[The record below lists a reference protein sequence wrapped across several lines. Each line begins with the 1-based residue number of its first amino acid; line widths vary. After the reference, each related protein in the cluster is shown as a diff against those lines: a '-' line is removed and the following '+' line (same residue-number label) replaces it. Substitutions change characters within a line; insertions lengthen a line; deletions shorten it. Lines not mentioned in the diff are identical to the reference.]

1 MTPEVSF
8 VITTPRTLDKS
19 RMGGILAR
27 LLSRPNLELIAAAII
42 TPDRETA
49 GAYADSI
56 MKHAGPYPPGDAE
69 LLADYVRIHF
79 APRGNRPRRAAVFL
93 FQGDN
98 ITGRLS
104 EETGAPSSRTPNS
117 RTPGTTIR
125 DTYADLVRSE
135 NGELT
140 YFEPG
145 ILTPRSASEARDA
158 LGIFADFMAGRDNL
172 AQPDF
177 ASNPASTSTLAP
189 NSASASPPD
198 SASSSASASA
208 SASPPESTSN
218 STVSVSAPDSASNS
232 APDSASASAQ
242 RTLVILKPDNWRRS
256 SVRPGFIIDMLS
268 RTGLRIAGMKVHYMS
283 AAQALEFYGEV
294 KTALEKRLAPSAAG
308 RAASILENEF
318 GMSFSREVRGTLE
331 AGIGRAYAHHQFG
344 DIVEFMTGRRP
355 EDVSPGEAD
364 HPGSARTMI
373 LVYEGENAVEK
384 IRRVLGPT
392 NPGDAPGGTVRA
404 DFGRD
409 IMVNAAHAS
418 DSPESAR
425 REFGIV
431 KVHENDFPAL
441 VHRYLSLQPPPSAA
455 RD

>member
-69 LLADYVRIHF
+69 ILADYVRIHF

-93 FQGDN
+93 FQGEN

-172 AQPDF
+172 AQPDS
-177 ASNPASTSTLAP
+177 ASSSASASTLAP
-189 NSASASPPD
+189 NSASASP
-198 SASSSASASA
+198 
-208 SASPPESTSN
+208 
-218 STVSVSAPDSASNS
+218 PDSASNS

-331 AGIGRAYAHHQFG
+331 AGIGRAYANHQFG

-364 HPGSARTMI
+364 HPGSAQTMI

>member
-8 VITTPRTLDKS
+8 VITTPRTLEKS

-49 GAYADSI
+49 GTYADSI
-56 MKHAGPYPPGDAE
+56 MKHAGSYPPGDAE
-69 LLADYVRIHF
+69 LLADYVRIHL

-93 FQGDN
+93 FQGEN
-98 ITGRLS
+98 IAGRLS
-104 EETGAPSSRTPNS
+104 EETGAPNSRTPNS

-177 ASNPASTSTLAP
+177 ASN
-189 NSASASPPD
+189 SASASAPD
-198 SASSSASASA
+198 SASSSASAS
-208 SASPPESTSN
+208 
-218 STVSVSAPDSASNS
+218 V
-232 APDSASASAQ
+232 Q

-256 SVRPGFIIDMLS
+256 SVRPGSIIDMLS

-283 AAQALEFYGEV
+283 AAQGLEFYGEV
-294 KTALEKRLAPSAAG
+294 KTALEKKLAPSAAG

-318 GMSFSREVRGTLE
+318 GMSFSREVRDTLE

-364 HPGSARTMI
+364 HPGSAQTMI

-392 NPGDAPGGTVRA
+392 NPEDAPGGTVRA

-441 VHRYLSLQPPPSAA
+441 VHRYLSLQPPLSAA

>member
-8 VITTPRTLDKS
+8 VITTPRTLEKS

-56 MKHAGPYPPGDAE
+56 MEHAGSYPPGDAE
-69 LLADYVRIHF
+69 LLADYVRIHL

-93 FQGDN
+93 FQGEN
-98 ITGRLS
+98 IAGRLS
-104 EETGAPSSRTPNS
+104 EETGAPNSRTPNS

-177 ASNPASTSTLAP
+177 ASN
-189 NSASASPPD
+189 SASAS
-198 SASSSASASA
+198 
-208 SASPPESTSN
+208 TL
-218 STVSVSAPDSASNS
+218 
-232 APDSASASAQ
+232 APDSASASALGPDFASNSASDSAQ

-256 SVRPGFIIDMLS
+256 SVRPGALIDMLS

-294 KTALEKRLAPSAAG
+294 KTALEKKLAPSAAR

-318 GMSFSREVRGTLE
+318 GMSFSREVRGALE

-364 HPGSARTMI
+364 HPGSAQTMI

-392 NPGDAPGGTVRA
+392 NPEDAPGGTVRA

>member
-8 VITTPRTLDKS
+8 VITTPRTLEKS

-56 MKHAGPYPPGDAE
+56 MKHAGFYPPGDAE
-69 LLADYVRIHF
+69 VLADYVRIHF

-93 FQGDN
+93 FQGEN
-98 ITGRLS
+98 IAGRLS
-104 EETGAPSSRTPNS
+104 DETGTPNS

-177 ASNPASTSTLAP
+177 ASN
-189 NSASASPPD
+189 SA
-198 SASSSASASA
+198 
-208 SASPPESTSN
+208 
-218 STVSVSAPDSASNS
+218 
-232 APDSASASAQ
+232 SASASAQ

-256 SVRPGFIIDMLS
+256 SVRPGALIDMLS

-283 AAQALEFYGEV
+283 VSQALEFYGEV
-294 KTALEKRLAPSAAG
+294 KTVLEKKLAPSAAG

-318 GMSFSREVRGTLE
+318 GMNFSREVRGALE

-364 HPGSARTMI
+364 HPGSAQTMI

-392 NPGDAPGGTVRA
+392 NPEDAPGGTVRA

-441 VHRYLSLQPPPSAA
+441 VHRYLSLQPPLSAA

>member
-8 VITTPRTLDKS
+8 VITTPRTLEKS

-56 MKHAGPYPPGDAE
+56 MKHAGSYPPGDAE
-69 LLADYVRIHF
+69 LLADYVRIHL

-93 FQGDN
+93 FQGEN
-98 ITGRLS
+98 IAGRLS
-104 EETGAPSSRTPNS
+104 EETGAPDSRTPNS
-117 RTPGTTIR
+117 RTSGTTIR

-177 ASNPASTSTLAP
+177 ASN
-189 NSASASPPD
+189 SASASAPD
-198 SASSSASASA
+198 SASSSASAS
-208 SASPPESTSN
+208 
-218 STVSVSAPDSASNS
+218 V
-232 APDSASASAQ
+232 Q

-256 SVRPGFIIDMLS
+256 SVRPGAIIDMLS

-283 AAQALEFYGEV
+283 AAQGLEFYGEV
-294 KTALEKRLAPSAAG
+294 KTALEKKLVPSAAG

-318 GMSFSREVRGTLE
+318 GMNFSREVRGALE

-364 HPGSARTMI
+364 HPGSAQTMI

-392 NPGDAPGGTVRA
+392 NPEDAPGGTVRA

-441 VHRYLSLQPPPSAA
+441 VHRYLSLQPPLSAA

>member
-1 MTPEVSF
+1 MTHEVSF
-8 VITTPRTLDKS
+8 VITTPRTLEKS

-56 MKHAGPYPPGDAE
+56 MKHAGSYPPGDAE
-69 LLADYVRIHF
+69 LLADYVRIHL

-93 FQGDN
+93 FQGEN
-98 ITGRLS
+98 IAGRLS
-104 EETGAPSSRTPNS
+104 KETGAPNS

-125 DTYADLVRSE
+125 GTYADLVRSE

-177 ASNPASTSTLAP
+177 ASNSASASTLAP
-189 NSASASPPD
+189 DSASASALGPDFASNSASASAPD
-198 SASSSASASA
+198 
-208 SASPPESTSN
+208 STSN
-218 STVSVSAPDSASNS
+218 
-232 APDSASASAQ
+232 SASAQ

-256 SVRPGFIIDMLS
+256 SVRPGSIIDMLS

-294 KTALEKRLAPSAAG
+294 KTALEKKLAPSAAG

-318 GMSFSREVRGTLE
+318 GMSFSREVRGALE

-364 HPGSARTMI
+364 HPGSAQTMI

-392 NPGDAPGGTVRA
+392 NPEDAPGGTVRA

-441 VHRYLSLQPPPSAA
+441 VHRYLSLQPPLSAA
-455 RD
+455 WD

>member
-1 MTPEVSF
+1 MTHEVSF
-8 VITTPRTLDKS
+8 VITTPRTLEKS

-56 MKHAGPYPPGDAE
+56 MKHAGSYPPGDAE

-79 APRGNRPRRAAVFL
+79 APRENRPRRAAVFL
-93 FQGDN
+93 FQGEN
-98 ITGRLS
+98 IAGRLS
-104 EETGAPSSRTPNS
+104 EETGAPNSRTPNS

-172 AQPDF
+172 VEPDF
-177 ASNPASTSTLAP
+177 
-189 NSASASPPD
+189 
-198 SASSSASASA
+198 ASSSASASA
-208 SASPPESTSN
+208 PDSTSN
-218 STVSVSAPDSASNS
+218 STSN
-232 APDSASASAQ
+232 SASASAQ

-256 SVRPGFIIDMLS
+256 SVRPGALIDMLS
-268 RTGLRIAGMKVHYMS
+268 RTGLRIAGMKMHYMS
-283 AAQALEFYGEV
+283 VSQALEFYGEV
-294 KTALEKRLAPSAAG
+294 KTALEKKLAPSAAG

-318 GMSFSREVRGTLE
+318 GMSFSREVRGALE

-355 EDVSPGEAD
+355 EEVSPGEAD
-364 HPGSARTMI
+364 HPGSAQTMI

-392 NPGDAPGGTVRA
+392 NPEDAPGGTVRA

-441 VHRYLSLQPPPSAA
+441 VHRYLSIQPSLSAA

>member
-1 MTPEVSF
+1 MTHEVSF
-8 VITTPRTLDKS
+8 VITTPRTLEKS

-56 MKHAGPYPPGDAE
+56 MKHAGSYPPGDAE

-93 FQGDN
+93 FQGEN
-98 ITGRLS
+98 IAGRLS
-104 EETGAPSSRTPNS
+104 EETGAPNSRTPNS
-117 RTPGTTIR
+117 RTPGITIR

-158 LGIFADFMAGRDNL
+158 LVIFADFMAGRDNL
-172 AQPDF
+172 VEPDF
-177 ASNPASTSTLAP
+177 ASN
-189 NSASASPPD
+189 SASASVSVSTPD
-198 SASSSASASA
+198 SASASGPDSTSNSASASA
-208 SASPPESTSN
+208 SASNSN
-218 STVSVSAPDSASNS
+218 
-232 APDSASASAQ
+232 SASASVQ

-256 SVRPGFIIDMLS
+256 SVRPGSIIDMLS

-294 KTALEKRLAPSAAG
+294 RTALEKKLAPSAAG

-392 NPGDAPGGTVRA
+392 NPEDAPGGTVRA

-409 IMVNAAHAS
+409 IIVNAAHAS

-441 VHRYLSLQPPPSAA
+441 VHRYLSLQPPLSAA

>member
-1 MTPEVSF
+1 MTHEVSF
-8 VITTPRTLDKS
+8 VITTPRTLEKS

-56 MKHAGPYPPGDAE
+56 MKHAGSYPPGDAE

-79 APRGNRPRRAAVFL
+79 APRENRPRRAAVFL
-93 FQGDN
+93 FQGEN
-98 ITGRLS
+98 IAGRLS
-104 EETGAPSSRTPNS
+104 EETGAPNSRTPNS

-172 AQPDF
+172 VEPDF
-177 ASNPASTSTLAP
+177 
-189 NSASASPPD
+189 
-198 SASSSASASA
+198 ASSSASASA
-208 SASPPESTSN
+208 PDSTSN
-218 STVSVSAPDSASNS
+218 STSN
-232 APDSASASAQ
+232 SASASAQ

-256 SVRPGFIIDMLS
+256 SVRPGALIDMLS

-294 KTALEKRLAPSAAG
+294 KTALEKKLAPSAAG

-318 GMSFSREVRGTLE
+318 GMNFSREVRGALE

-355 EDVSPGEAD
+355 EEVSPGEAD
-364 HPGSARTMI
+364 HPGSAQTMI

-392 NPGDAPGGTVRA
+392 NPEDAPGGTVRA

-441 VHRYLSLQPPPSAA
+441 VHRYLSIQPSLSAA

>member
-1 MTPEVSF
+1 MTLEVSF
-8 VITTPRTLDKS
+8 VITTPRTLEKS
-19 RMGGILAR
+19 LMGGILAR

-56 MKHAGPYPPGDAE
+56 MKHARSYAPGDAE

-93 FQGDN
+93 FQGEN
-98 ITGRLS
+98 IAGRLS
-104 EETGAPSSRTPNS
+104 EETGAPNSRTPDS
-117 RTPGTTIR
+117 GTLDSGTPGTTIR

-172 AQPDF
+172 TQPDF
-177 ASNPASTSTLAP
+177 ALN
-189 NSASASPPD
+189 
-198 SASSSASASA
+198 SASASA
-208 SASPPESTSN
+208 SAS
-218 STVSVSAPDSASNS
+218 APDSASNS
-232 APDSASASAQ
+232 TVSASAPDSTSDSTSASASASASVQ

-256 SVRPGFIIDMLS
+256 SVRPGAIIDMLS
-268 RTGLRIAGMKVHYMS
+268 RTGLRIVGMKVHYMS
-283 AAQALEFYGEV
+283 VSQALEFYGEV
-294 KTALEKRLAPSAAG
+294 KTALEKKLAPSAAG

-318 GMSFSREVRGTLE
+318 GMNFSREVRGALE

-364 HPGSARTMI
+364 HPGSAQTMI

-392 NPGDAPGGTVRA
+392 NPEDAPGGTVRA

-441 VHRYLSLQPPPSAA
+441 VHRYLSLQPPLSAA

>member
-1 MTPEVSF
+1 MTHEVSF
-8 VITTPRTLDKS
+8 VITTPRTLEKS

-56 MKHAGPYPPGDAE
+56 MKHAGSYPPGDAE

-79 APRGNRPRRAAVFL
+79 APRENRPRRAAVFL
-93 FQGDN
+93 FQGEN
-98 ITGRLS
+98 IAGRLS
-104 EETGAPSSRTPNS
+104 EETGAPNSRTPNS

-172 AQPDF
+172 VEPDF
-177 ASNPASTSTLAP
+177 ASS
-189 NSASASPPD
+189 SASASAPDSASASALGPD

-208 SASPPESTSN
+208 
-218 STVSVSAPDSASNS
+218 PDSASNS
-232 APDSASASAQ
+232 TSNSASASAQ

-256 SVRPGFIIDMLS
+256 SVRPGALIDMLS

-283 AAQALEFYGEV
+283 VSQALEFYGEV
-294 KTALEKRLAPSAAG
+294 KTALEKKLAPSAAG

-318 GMSFSREVRGTLE
+318 GMSFSREVRGALE

-355 EDVSPGEAD
+355 EEVSPGEAD
-364 HPGSARTMI
+364 HPGSAQTMI

-392 NPGDAPGGTVRA
+392 NPEDAPGGTVRA

-441 VHRYLSLQPPPSAA
+441 VHRYLSLQPSLSAA

>member
-1 MTPEVSF
+1 MTHEVSF
-8 VITTPRTLDKS
+8 VITTPRTLEKS

-49 GAYADSI
+49 EAYADSI
-56 MKHAGPYPPGDAE
+56 MKHAGSYPPGDAE

-93 FQGDN
+93 FQAEN
-98 ITGRLS
+98 IAGRLS
-104 EETGAPSSRTPNS
+104 EETGAPNSRTPNS

-172 AQPDF
+172 VEPDF
-177 ASNPASTSTLAP
+177 ASN
-189 NSASASPPD
+189 SASASVSVSTPDSASASALGPD

-208 SASPPESTSN
+208 PDSTSN
-218 STVSVSAPDSASNS
+218 
-232 APDSASASAQ
+232 SASASASASNSNSASASVQ

-256 SVRPGFIIDMLS
+256 SVRPGSIIDMLS

-283 AAQALEFYGEV
+283 AAQALKFYGEV
-294 KTALEKRLAPSAAG
+294 KTALEKKLAPSAAG

-318 GMSFSREVRGTLE
+318 GMSFSREVRDTLE

-364 HPGSARTMI
+364 HPGSAQTMI

-392 NPGDAPGGTVRA
+392 NPEDAPGGTVRA

-441 VHRYLSLQPPPSAA
+441 VHRYLGLQPPLSAA

>member
-1 MTPEVSF
+1 MTHEVSF
-8 VITTPRTLDKS
+8 VITTPRTLEKS

-56 MKHAGPYPPGDAE
+56 MKHAGSYPPGDAE

-79 APRGNRPRRAAVFL
+79 APRENRPRRAAVFL
-93 FQGDN
+93 FQGEN
-98 ITGRLS
+98 IAGRLS
-104 EETGAPSSRTPNS
+104 EETGAPNSRTPNS

-172 AQPDF
+172 VEPDF
-177 ASNPASTSTLAP
+177 
-189 NSASASPPD
+189 
-198 SASSSASASA
+198 ASSSASASA
-208 SASPPESTSN
+208 PDSTSN
-218 STVSVSAPDSASNS
+218 STSN
-232 APDSASASAQ
+232 SASASAQ

-256 SVRPGFIIDMLS
+256 SVRPGALIDMLS

-283 AAQALEFYGEV
+283 VSQALEFYGEV
-294 KTALEKRLAPSAAG
+294 KTALEKKLAPSAAG

-318 GMSFSREVRGTLE
+318 GMSFSREVRGALE

-355 EDVSPGEAD
+355 EEVSPGEAD
-364 HPGSARTMI
+364 HPGSAQTMI

-392 NPGDAPGGTVRA
+392 NPEDAPGGTVRA

-441 VHRYLSLQPPPSAA
+441 VHRYLSIQPSLSAA

>member
-1 MTPEVSF
+1 MTHEVSF
-8 VITTPRTLDKS
+8 VITTPRTLEKS

-56 MKHAGPYPPGDAE
+56 MKHAGSYPPGDAE

-79 APRGNRPRRAAVFL
+79 AHRGNRPRRAAVFL
-93 FQGDN
+93 FQGEN
-98 ITGRLS
+98 IAGRLS
-104 EETGAPSSRTPNS
+104 EETGAPNSRTPNS

-158 LGIFADFMAGRDNL
+158 LVIFADFMAGRDNL
-172 AQPDF
+172 VEPDF
-177 ASNPASTSTLAP
+177 ASN
-189 NSASASPPD
+189 SASASVSVSTPDSASALALGPD
-198 SASSSASASA
+198 SASSSASALG
-208 SASPPESTSN
+208 PDSTSN
-218 STVSVSAPDSASNS
+218 
-232 APDSASASAQ
+232 SASASASASNSNSASASVQ

-256 SVRPGFIIDMLS
+256 SVRPGSIIDMLS

-294 KTALEKRLAPSAAG
+294 RTALEKKLAPSAAG

-318 GMSFSREVRGTLE
+318 GMSFSREVRGALE
-331 AGIGRAYAHHQFG
+331 AGIGRVYAHHQFG

-392 NPGDAPGGTVRA
+392 NPEDAPGGTVRA

-441 VHRYLSLQPPPSAA
+441 VHRYLSLQPPLSAA

>member
-8 VITTPRTLDKS
+8 VITTPRTLEKS

-56 MKHAGPYPPGDAE
+56 MKHAGSYPPGDAE
-69 LLADYVRIHF
+69 LLADYVRIHL

-93 FQGDN
+93 FQGEN
-98 ITGRLS
+98 IAGRLS
-104 EETGAPSSRTPNS
+104 EETGAPDSRTPNS
-117 RTPGTTIR
+117 RTSGTTIR

-177 ASNPASTSTLAP
+177 ASN
-189 NSASASPPD
+189 SASASAPD
-198 SASSSASASA
+198 SASSSASAS
-208 SASPPESTSN
+208 
-218 STVSVSAPDSASNS
+218 V
-232 APDSASASAQ
+232 Q

-256 SVRPGFIIDMLS
+256 SVRPGAIIDMLS

-283 AAQALEFYGEV
+283 AAQGLEFYGEV
-294 KTALEKRLAPSAAG
+294 KTALEKKLVPSAAG

-318 GMSFSREVRGTLE
+318 GMNFSREVRGALE

-364 HPGSARTMI
+364 HPGSAQTMI

-392 NPGDAPGGTVRA
+392 NPEDAPGGTVRA

-418 DSPESAR
+418 DSPESAW

-441 VHRYLSLQPPPSAA
+441 VHRYLSLQPPLSAA

>member
-1 MTPEVSF
+1 MTHEVSF
-8 VITTPRTLDKS
+8 VITTPRTLEKS

-27 LLSRPNLELIAAAII
+27 LLSRPNLEFIAAAII

-49 GAYADSI
+49 EAYADSI
-56 MKHAGPYPPGDAE
+56 MKHAGSYPPGDAE
-69 LLADYVRIHF
+69 LLADYVRIRF

-93 FQGDN
+93 FQGEN
-98 ITGRLS
+98 IAGRLS
-104 EETGAPSSRTPNS
+104 EEAGAPNSRTPNS

-177 ASNPASTSTLAP
+177 ASN
-189 NSASASPPD
+189 SASAS
-198 SASSSASASA
+198 
-208 SASPPESTSN
+208 
-218 STVSVSAPDSASNS
+218 V
-232 APDSASASAQ
+232 Q
-242 RTLVILKPDNWRRS
+242 RTLVILKPDNWRGS
-256 SVRPGFIIDMLS
+256 SVRPGSIIDMLS

-294 KTALEKRLAPSAAG
+294 KTALEKKLAPSAAG

-318 GMSFSREVRGTLE
+318 GMSFSREVRDTLE

-364 HPGSARTMI
+364 HPGSAQTMI

-392 NPGDAPGGTVRA
+392 NPEDAPGGTVRA

-431 KVHENDFPAL
+431 KVHENDFPTL
-441 VHRYLSLQPPPSAA
+441 VHRYLSLQPPLFAA

>member
-1 MTPEVSF
+1 MTHEVSF
-8 VITTPRTLDKS
+8 VITTPRTLEKS

-56 MKHAGPYPPGDAE
+56 MKHAGSYPPGDAE

-79 APRGNRPRRAAVFL
+79 APRENRPRRAAVFL
-93 FQGDN
+93 FQGEN
-98 ITGRLS
+98 IAGRLS
-104 EETGAPSSRTPNS
+104 EETGAPNSRTPNS

-172 AQPDF
+172 VEPDF
-177 ASNPASTSTLAP
+177 ASN
-189 NSASASPPD
+189 SASASAPDSASASALGPD

-208 SASPPESTSN
+208 
-218 STVSVSAPDSASNS
+218 PDSASNS
-232 APDSASASAQ
+232 TSNSASASAQ

-256 SVRPGFIIDMLS
+256 SVRPGALIDMLS

-283 AAQALEFYGEV
+283 VSQALEFYGEV
-294 KTALEKRLAPSAAG
+294 KTALEKKLAPSAAG

-318 GMSFSREVRGTLE
+318 GMSFSREVRGALE

-355 EDVSPGEAD
+355 EEVSPGEAD
-364 HPGSARTMI
+364 HPGSAQTMI

-392 NPGDAPGGTVRA
+392 NPEDAPGGTVRA

-441 VHRYLSLQPPPSAA
+441 VHRYLSLQPSLSAA

>member
-1 MTPEVSF
+1 MTHEVSF
-8 VITTPRTLDKS
+8 VITTPRTLEKS

-56 MKHAGPYPPGDAE
+56 MKHAGSYPPGDAE

-79 APRGNRPRRAAVFL
+79 APRENRPRRAAVFL
-93 FQGDN
+93 FQGEN
-98 ITGRLS
+98 IAGRLS
-104 EETGAPSSRTPNS
+104 EETGAPNSRTPNS

-172 AQPDF
+172 VEPDF
-177 ASNPASTSTLAP
+177 ASN
-189 NSASASPPD
+189 SASASAPDSASASALGPD

-208 SASPPESTSN
+208 
-218 STVSVSAPDSASNS
+218 PDSASNS
-232 APDSASASAQ
+232 TSNSTSNSASASAQ

-256 SVRPGFIIDMLS
+256 SVRPGALIDMLS

-283 AAQALEFYGEV
+283 VSQALEFYGEV
-294 KTALEKRLAPSAAG
+294 KTALEKKLAPSAAG

-318 GMSFSREVRGTLE
+318 GMSFSREVRGALE

-355 EDVSPGEAD
+355 EEVSPGEAD
-364 HPGSARTMI
+364 HPGSAQTMI

-392 NPGDAPGGTVRA
+392 NPEDAPGGTVRA

-441 VHRYLSLQPPPSAA
+441 VHRYLSLQPSLSAA

>member
-1 MTPEVSF
+1 MTHEVSF
-8 VITTPRTLDKS
+8 VITTPRTLEKS

-56 MKHAGPYPPGDAE
+56 MKHAGSYPPGDAE

-79 APRGNRPRRAAVFL
+79 APRENRPRRAAVFL
-93 FQGDN
+93 FQGEN
-98 ITGRLS
+98 IAGRLS
-104 EETGAPSSRTPNS
+104 EETGAPNSRTPNS

-172 AQPDF
+172 VEPDF
-177 ASNPASTSTLAP
+177 ASN
-189 NSASASPPD
+189 SASASAPDSASASALGPD

-208 SASPPESTSN
+208 
-218 STVSVSAPDSASNS
+218 PDSASNS
-232 APDSASASAQ
+232 TSNSASASAQ

-256 SVRPGFIIDMLS
+256 SVRPGALIDMLS

-283 AAQALEFYGEV
+283 VSQALEFYGEV
-294 KTALEKRLAPSAAG
+294 KTALDKKLAPSAAG

-318 GMSFSREVRGTLE
+318 GMSFSREVRGALE

-355 EDVSPGEAD
+355 EEVSPGEAD
-364 HPGSARTMI
+364 HPGSAQTMI

-392 NPGDAPGGTVRA
+392 NPEDAPGGTVRA

-441 VHRYLSLQPPPSAA
+441 VHRYLSLQPSLSAA

>member
-1 MTPEVSF
+1 MTHEVSF
-8 VITTPRTLDKS
+8 VITTPRTLEKS
-19 RMGGILAR
+19 RMGGILAH

-56 MKHAGPYPPGDAE
+56 MKHAGSYPPGDAE

-93 FQGDN
+93 FQGEN
-98 ITGRLS
+98 IAGRLS
-104 EETGAPSSRTPNS
+104 EETGAPNS

-158 LGIFADFMAGRDNL
+158 LGIFADFMAGLDNL
-172 AQPDF
+172 VEPDF
-177 ASNPASTSTLAP
+177 ASNSA
-189 NSASASPPD
+189 SASASPPD
-198 SASSSASASA
+198 SASASASTSAPDSTSNSASASA
-208 SASPPESTSN
+208 SALG
-218 STVSVSAPDSASNS
+218 PDSASS
-232 APDSASASAQ
+232 SVSASVQ

-256 SVRPGFIIDMLS
+256 SVRPGALIDMLS

-283 AAQALEFYGEV
+283 VSQALEFYGEV
-294 KTALEKRLAPSAAG
+294 KTVLEKKLAPSAAG

-318 GMSFSREVRGTLE
+318 GMSFSREVHGALE
-331 AGIGRAYAHHQFG
+331 GSIGRAYAHHQFG

-364 HPGSARTMI
+364 HPGSAQTMI

-392 NPGDAPGGTVRA
+392 NPEDAPGGTVRA

-441 VHRYLSLQPPPSAA
+441 VHRYLSLQPPLSAA

>member
-8 VITTPRTLDKS
+8 VITTPRTLEKS

-56 MKHAGPYPPGDAE
+56 MKHAGSYPPGDAE

-93 FQGDN
+93 FQGEN
-98 ITGRLS
+98 IAGRLS
-104 EETGAPSSRTPNS
+104 EETGAPDSGAPNS

-158 LGIFADFMAGRDNL
+158 LGIFVDFMAGRDNL

-177 ASNPASTSTLAP
+177 ASN
-189 NSASASPPD
+189 SASASV
-198 SASSSASASA
+198 SASNSTSDSTSASAS
-208 SASPPESTSN
+208 
-218 STVSVSAPDSASNS
+218 V
-232 APDSASASAQ
+232 SAQ

-256 SVRPGFIIDMLS
+256 SVRPGAIIDMLS
-268 RTGLRIAGMKVHYMS
+268 LTGLRIAGMKVHYMS
-283 AAQALEFYGEV
+283 VSQALEFYGEV
-294 KTALEKRLAPSAAG
+294 KTALEKKLAPSAAG

-318 GMSFSREVRGTLE
+318 GMSFSREVRGALE
-331 AGIGRAYAHHQFG
+331 AGIGRAYARHQFG

-364 HPGSARTMI
+364 HPGSAQTMI

-392 NPGDAPGGTVRA
+392 NPEDAPGGTVRA

-441 VHRYLSLQPPPSAA
+441 VHRYLSLQPPLSAA

>member
-8 VITTPRTLDKS
+8 VITTPRTLEKS

-56 MKHAGPYPPGDAE
+56 MKHAGSYPPGDAE
-69 LLADYVRIHF
+69 LLADYVRIHL

-93 FQGDN
+93 FQGEN
-98 ITGRLS
+98 IAGRLS
-104 EETGAPSSRTPNS
+104 EETGAPNSRTPNS

-177 ASNPASTSTLAP
+177 ASN
-189 NSASASPPD
+189 SASASAPD
-198 SASSSASASA
+198 SASSSASAS
-208 SASPPESTSN
+208 
-218 STVSVSAPDSASNS
+218 V
-232 APDSASASAQ
+232 Q

-256 SVRPGFIIDMLS
+256 SVRPGSIIDMLS

-283 AAQALEFYGEV
+283 AAQGLEFYGEV
-294 KTALEKRLAPSAAG
+294 KTALEKKLAPSAAG

-318 GMSFSREVRGTLE
+318 GMNFSREVRGALE

-364 HPGSARTMI
+364 HPGSAQTMI

-392 NPGDAPGGTVRA
+392 NPEDAPGGTVRA

-441 VHRYLSLQPPPSAA
+441 VHRYLSLQPPLSAA